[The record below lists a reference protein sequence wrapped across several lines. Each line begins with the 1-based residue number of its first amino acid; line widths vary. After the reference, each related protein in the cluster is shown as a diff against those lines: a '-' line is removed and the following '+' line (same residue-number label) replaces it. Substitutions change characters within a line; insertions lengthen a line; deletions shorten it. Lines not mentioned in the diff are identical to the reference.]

1 MSSLYILIGIIIFFV
16 VSLYIS
22 NTIQHRKGN
31 TEERETPEPLIK
43 ININGETS
51 GCCGDHD
58 VCEKDS
64 LIAAYVEEPEYFDDD
79 ELDRFSLRDA
89 SNYTES
95 EVNEFREVFYTILD
109 EEKPRWI
116 RSLQLREISIPNQMK
131 DEVVMVI
138 NELRELK
145 MQPA

>member
-1 MSSLYILIGIIIFFV
+1 MIKDRIV
-16 VSLYIS
+16 
-22 NTIQHRKGN
+22 
-31 TEERETPEPLIK
+31 ELIK
-43 ININGETS
+43 EQLDIEEVDLNQNIE
-51 GCCGDHD
+51 DQ
-58 VCEKDS
+58 EEIDS
-64 LIAAYVEEPEYFDDD
+64 IELLDFIMTVESEFDIEFDDD